1 MLNRKK
7 KEKEKRGTFHTSEV
21 VFLLLIT
28 CFISVLMG
36 VVCRIGYEQNNK
48 EEINGMS
55 ESLKKIV
62 ENYNYIVDNYYKDV
76 DPDVLAKGAINGM
89 IAALGD
95 NYSNIIDEE
104 SLDNFNKQLEGSFFG
119 VGIEITNNK
128 ENNVEIVSVF
138 KDSPADQAG
147 LQSGDIVLEV
157 DGTNFLGKSMSEVTK
172 FISEQKNNKIQM
184 KVQRNEEEK
193 VVELRKTKV
202 IIPSVNGKLVEKE
215 GKKVGYI
222 AIDTFSNTTY
232 LQFKTVLN
240 NLEEQGIQ
248 GLMIDVRGNSGGHL
262 TAAENI
268 LSLFLDQKHVI
279 YQTETKTNKKKV
291 YSSGKTTKK
300 YPITILQNL
309 ASASASELLAA
320 AFQESYG
327 AKVIGTNSY
336 GKGTIQELVSLSD
349 TTEYKFTTKK
359 WLTPNGNWVNEKGVQ
374 PDVTVDM
381 NEEYKLHPSEET
393 DNQFQ
398 TALSETV
405 NRIR

>member
-1 MLNRKK
+1 MLKRKK

-36 VVCRIGYEQNNK
+36 VVCRIGYEQNNN

-268 LSLFLDQKHVI
+268 LSLFLDQKNVI

-300 YPITILQNL
+300 YPITILQNF

-359 WLTPNGNWVNEKGVQ
+359 WLTPSGNWVNEKGVQ